1 MHLSEG
7 LAGELGDLPHLF
19 LRGGGVGFH
28 EFCGQLGFE
37 VHDREGMPQN
47 IVHVAGDA
55 FTFAED
61 TEFFFNSL
69 VFPTLVHAAPHEVS
83 DNVER
88 GTNIEEKEP
97 VKGFIPR

>member
-1 MHLSEG
+1 
-7 LAGELGDLPHLF
+7 
-19 LRGGGVGFH
+19 
-28 EFCGQLGFE
+28 
-37 VHDREGMPQN
+37 MPQN

-61 TEFFFNSL
+61 TEFFLNSL
-69 VFPTLVHAAPHEVS
+69 VFPTLVHAAPHEVG